1 VGTWGMEQFRHFPF
15 HLQIIFSP
23 LRLFLI
29 PEDGLGDGT
38 LRRR

>member
-1 VGTWGMEQFRHFPF
+1 MEQFRHFPF
-15 HLQIIFSP
+15 HLQIIFPP